1 MSKINLR
8 VSLTCNENIIYNE
21 QEFVGI
27 YNSDTI
33 SYKENDILV
42 TLKLKPNK
50 EIKMKRKNNNYNIEL
65 IFIENK
71 ETNGLYELK
80 KYGNI
85 PLTVFTKKLIC
96 DNHIY
101 IEYYLNKQDELY
113 KLNLFY
119 EVK

>member
-50 EIKMKRKNNNYNIEL
+50 EIKMKRKHNNYNIEL

-85 PLTVFTKKLIC
+85 PLTIFTKKLIC

>member
-50 EIKMKRKNNNYNIEL
+50 EIKMKRKHNNYNIEL

-80 KYGNI
+80 KYVNI
-85 PLTVFTKKLIC
+85 PLTVFNKKIIFV
-96 DNHIY
+96 NHIY